1 MKKNIVKMIY
11 LNISNYLNEKF
22 DLHEQ
27 SQYDQITLEMMRYS
41 YNPREIRRLFSNN
54 SIYLTDY
61 QRYMIINELFKNFIR

>member
-11 LNISNYLNEKF
+11 LNISNYLNEKSDF
-22 DLHEQ
+22 HTQ
-27 SQYDQITLEMMRYS
+27 SQYDQITLEIMRYS
-41 YNPREIRRLFSNN
+41 YDPHEIRRLYSNN